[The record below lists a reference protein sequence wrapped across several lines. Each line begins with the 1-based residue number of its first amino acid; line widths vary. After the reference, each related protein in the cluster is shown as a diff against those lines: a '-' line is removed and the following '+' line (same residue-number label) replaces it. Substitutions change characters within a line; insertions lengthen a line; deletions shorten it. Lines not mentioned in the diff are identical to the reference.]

1 MLLFCFYF
9 VDYELDLRN
18 LKLLLSKNLLYK
30 YINFFIRSQTN
41 NSLEKII
48 LPQSKLGKN
57 KNQIISLYLCHKNQF
72 MQFSESRNA
81 SRWIIIFASFLI
93 IILILWNTY
102 TFFQIFKQE
111 ERLKMNLWANAQK
124 TLINAGEN
132 TDLELPLQIFSN
144 NTSIPIMLTENDSII
159 NSINIDEAIVD
170 DKQKSTRFLGGLK
183 SENDPIE
190 IEYVSGKFQY
200 LYYGDSELL
209 KKLKYY
215 PIALLLII
223 VLFAALVY
231 NFYKSTKMATQNKL
245 WAGMAKETAHQIGTP
260 LTSLVGWVE
269 ILKSENVDEAT
280 TSEIEKDIERLQTIT
295 ERFSKIGSEPK
306 LENKDIIEETQKSYD
321 YLQSR
326 FSKQIE
332 FSFSG
337 PKAPVIVLFNP
348 VLHSW
353 TIENLVK
360 NAIDAMKGRGKL
372 ALEVLHEGGLVK
384 INISDTG
391 NGIPKNK
398 YKSVFEPGFTTKK
411 RGWGLGLSL
420 TRRIVEE
427 YHKGTIKVLQSEI
440 GKGTTMQV
448 CFKVTELI

>member
-1 MLLFCFYF
+1 
-9 VDYELDLRN
+9 
-18 LKLLLSKNLLYK
+18 
-30 YINFFIRSQTN
+30 
-41 NSLEKII
+41 
-48 LPQSKLGKN
+48 
-57 KNQIISLYLCHKNQF
+57 
-72 MQFSESRNA
+72 MQFSKSRNI

-93 IILILWNTY
+93 ISLILWNTY

-159 NSINIDEAIVD
+159 NSINIDETIVKD
-170 DKQKSTRFLGGLK
+170 QQKSIRFLSGLK
-183 SENDPIE
+183 NENEPIE
-190 IEYVSGKFQY
+190 IEYVPGKFQY

-280 TSEIEKDIERLQTIT
+280 TNEIEKDIERLQTIT
-295 ERFSKIGSEPK
+295 DRFSKIGSEPK

-332 FSFSG
+332 FSFTG

-348 VLHSW
+348 TLHSW

-372 ALEVLHEGGLVK
+372 ALEVLHEGGFVR

-391 NGIPKNK
+391 SGIPKNQF
-398 YKSVFEPGFTTKK
+398 KSVFEPGFTTKK

-420 TRRIVEE
+420 TKRIVEE
-427 YHKGTIKVLQSEI
+427 YHKGTIKVLHSEI

-448 CFKVTELI
+448 SFKVTELI